1 MRAESDPSD
10 IKERMLVFR
19 NENVGNFHNGCKG
32 ERYGLAHIA
41 WAVIVAPAS
50 MVFPT
55 TFITGQHSG
64 SRFLYNLK
72 LTPLSE
78 PTEQI
83 INNTMSKKVNKAI
96 KDVDPKEAKTL
107 IELAIKVLKDLFK

>member
-55 TFITGQHSG
+55 TFITGQNSG
-64 SRFLYNLK
+64 SRFLY
-72 LTPLSE
+72 SF
-78 PTEQI
+78 QI
-83 INNTMSKKVNKAI
+83 V
-96 KDVDPKEAKTL
+96 
-107 IELAIKVLKDLFK
+107 

>member
-1 MRAESDPSD
+1 MDVV
-10 IKERMLVFR
+10 M
-19 NENVGNFHNGCKG
+19 HNGLDIG
-32 ERYGLAHIA
+32 R
-41 WAVIVAPAS
+41 AVIVAPAS

-64 SRFLYNLK
+64 SRSFCIFK
-72 LTPLSE
+72 LPLRLSR
-78 PTEQI
+78 PEQI

>member
-64 SRFLYNLK
+64 SRSFCIFKLPLRLSRPGKNGNYLYNISISWHIKSAIYIRLK
-72 LTPLSE
+72 Y
-78 PTEQI
+78 Q
-83 INNTMSKKVNKAI
+83 
-96 KDVDPKEAKTL
+96 TL
-107 IELAIKVLKDLFK
+107 VIH